1 MDPSTLNPSTRLKL
15 ASVFFA
21 SFWIVAMVWWG
32 GSYDRA
38 HLAVTA
44 ISGALLGYVW
54 YRFMRWWLS
63 RSRIP
68 AHHPVSDST
77 EAKP

>member
-1 MDPSTLNPSTRLKL
+1 MNPSTRLKL

-32 GSYDRA
+32 GSFDRA
-38 HLAVTA
+38 HLATTA

-54 YRFMRWWLS
+54 YRLMRWWLS
-63 RSRIP
+63 RTRMP
-68 AHHPVSDST
+68 AHHRISEGT
-77 EAKP
+77 EAKS